1 MDIEEVY
8 KKLSTQQIN
17 NYGELV
23 KVRTG
28 MFTEKDLINVFN
40 GGNELYL
47 RIDKQG
53 LYDIVNIISTKI
65 SELPPKDEF
74 NHMIDIFNLL
84 QDEINNYYGISK
96 LEDRLSFYIK
106 NGQKLMMRMLEY
118 VLCLK

>member
-8 KKLSTQQIN
+8 KKLSMQQIN
-17 NYGELV
+17 NYGDLV
-23 KVRTG
+23 KVRSG
-28 MFTEKDLINVFN
+28 MFTEEDLINVIN

-106 NGQKLMMRMLEY
+106 NGQKTND
-118 VLCLK
+118 